1 MDLRSAL
8 ARRDELIDR
17 YLLVAG
23 PREKTALALFLL
35 DGEDSMA
42 AMTVPTAIRQAQAR
56 VLDSLETE
64 TEKEDDHERG
74 EAGSQNQEGAGRD

>member
-1 MDLRSAL
+1 MDLRLAL

-23 PREKTALALFLL
+23 PQEKTVLALFLL

-42 AMTVPTAIRQAQAR
+42 AMSVPTAIRQAQAN
-56 VLDSLETE
+56 VLAASEPEKLEKT
-64 TEKEDDHERG
+64 G
-74 EAGSQNQEGAGRD
+74 

>member
-23 PREKTALALFLL
+23 PQEKTALALFLL

-64 TEKEDDHERG
+64 EEDKYEGHE
-74 EAGSQNQEGAGRD
+74 GS

>member
-23 PREKTALALFLL
+23 PQEKTALALFLL
-35 DGEDSMA
+35 DGEDNMA
-42 AMTVPTAIRQAQAR
+42 AMSVPTAIRQAQAR

-64 TEKEDDHERG
+64 EEEDHERG
-74 EAGSQNQEGAGRD
+74 EAGSQSQEGAGRD

>member
-1 MDLRSAL
+1 MGLRSAL

-23 PREKTALALFLL
+23 LQEKTALALFLL

-42 AMTVPTAIRQAQAR
+42 AMSVPTAIRRAQAT
-56 VLDSLETE
+56 VLAASETE
-64 TEKEDDHERG
+64 RREIT
-74 EAGSQNQEGAGRD
+74 A

>member
-1 MDLRSAL
+1 MNLRLAL

-23 PREKTALALFLL
+23 PQEKTALALFLL

-42 AMTVPTAIRQAQAR
+42 AMSVPTAIRQAQAN
-56 VLDSLETE
+56 VLSASESEKLEIT
-64 TEKEDDHERG
+64 G
-74 EAGSQNQEGAGRD
+74 

>member
-8 ARRDELIDR
+8 ARRDGLIDR

-35 DGEDSMA
+35 EGEESMA
-42 AMTVPTAIRQAQAR
+42 AMSVPTAIRQAQAR

-64 TEKEDDHERG
+64 TEKEEDHERR
-74 EAGSQNQEGAGRD
+74 EAGSQSQEGAGRD